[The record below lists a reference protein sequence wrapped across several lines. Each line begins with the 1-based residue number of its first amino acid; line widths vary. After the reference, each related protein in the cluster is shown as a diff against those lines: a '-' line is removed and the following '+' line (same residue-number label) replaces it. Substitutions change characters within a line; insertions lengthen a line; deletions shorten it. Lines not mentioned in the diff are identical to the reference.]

1 MKIEWQDSLSVG
13 VPEIDHQHKLLFGK
27 FNALLAAWVEGKGA
41 HEVAQLFK
49 FLDAYMVG
57 HFTDEEQ
64 LMQTIGFPDAS
75 QHRLAHIAFT
85 RQVLAFKDL
94 LRREGPTEELVTSV
108 SMSMTKWLIKHISSM
123 DRAIGR
129 FVKERSAHNEALSHR

>member
-13 VPEIDHQHKLLFGK
+13 VAEIDHQHKLLFGK

-49 FLDAYMVG
+49 FLDAYMIG
-57 HFTDEEQ
+57 HFADEEH

-75 QHRLAHIAFT
+75 QHRQAHMAFA
-85 RQVLAFKDL
+85 RQVASFKDL
-94 LRREGPTEELVTSV
+94 LRREGATEDLVTSV

-129 FVKERSAHNEALSHR
+129 FVKQQQVTV

>member
-13 VPEIDHQHKLLFGK
+13 VAEIDHQHKLLFGK

-41 HEVAQLFK
+41 HEIAQLFK

-57 HFTDEEQ
+57 HFADEEH
-64 LMQTIGFPDAS
+64 LMQTIGFPEVS
-75 QHRLAHIAFT
+75 QHRLAHQAFA
-85 RQVLAFKDL
+85 RQVAVLKDL
-94 LRREGPTEELVTSV
+94 LRRDGPTEELVTSV

-129 FVKERSAHNEALSHR
+129 FVKQQQVTV